1 MSTANAMKKIG
12 LIGGLSYPSTITYYE
27 LVNRLGNRYLGAA
40 RSPRIVME
48 SLNFQTIADGLRT
61 GDCRAV
67 QEELC
72 TAASRLADAGA
83 ELIAMCCNTVHKFAN
98 EVEAST
104 DVPIVNICRCT
115 AGYAS
120 LAGFRH
126 VGLMGSAYSMEE
138 SFYRGEFARHGVL
151 VSIPSPAGRR
161 FIQHAI
167 ETELSIGKISDATRA
182 RFIRIAQEL
191 IDQGSQALVL
201 ACTEIPLVLRP
212 GDVDVPVIDTVRVHV
227 DSILQAAAE
236 THFSMETS
244 CERII

>member
-1 MSTANAMKKIG
+1 MSTAKAMKKIG

-40 RSPRIVME
+40 CSPRIVME
-48 SLNFQTIADGLRT
+48 SLNFQTIADGLRI
-61 GDCRAV
+61 GDRRAV

-83 ELIAMCCNTVHKFAN
+83 ELIAMCCNTVHKFAS

-104 DVPIVNICRCT
+104 EVPIVNICRST

-138 SFYRGEFARHGVL
+138 SFYHGEFARHGIRA
-151 VSIPSPAGRR
+151 SIPSPAGRR

-167 ETELSIGKISDATRA
+167 ETELSVGRISDATRE
-182 RFIRIAQEL
+182 RFLSIAEEL
-191 IDQGSQALVL
+191 IEQGAQALVL

-212 GDVDVPVIDTVRVHV
+212 HDVDVPVIDTVRVHV
-227 DSILQAAAE
+227 DSILQAATE
-236 THFSMETS
+236 TPFFTETS
-244 CERII
+244 CEPII